1 MDRRLAFLLLI
12 GAILGLLGQE
22 SAFAQMTLKPVQS
35 ETTQMDPDCAKA
47 MGITVQPSSDDQPCQ
62 GMTPECIAKMGCT
75 VPLALL
81 PGKVVDDVQALT
93 LFQPVVSPVAALFG
107 RTVPPEPEPPAHIG

>member
-1 MDRRLAFLLLI
+1 VDRRLAFLLLI

-47 MGITVQPSSDDQPCQ
+47 MGLPFSHHR
-62 GMTPECIAKMGCT
+62 MTNPAKG
-75 VPLALL
+75 
-81 PGKVVDDVQALT
+81 
-93 LFQPVVSPVAALFG
+93 
-107 RTVPPEPEPPAHIG
+107 